1 MNHLY
6 LLLISGILI
15 LQFCGGLHRT
25 SQKPMPTTTPPQLEL
40 TVDQNSDPYT
50 IPVSFTLNIPK
61 NYIPSCARLIVIPHF
76 SAQGYDQKLTPVI
89 IQGKKHHT
97 IEQRLSELEGIS
109 PDYPEAKRYVSDG
122 NEIQIRIN
130 ENVPFQTWMPTSNLV
145 LHSTLEACDQ
155 SVTLPQQILATGV
168 AYLPLAPGPVV
179 VKYIKKT
186 VTRKEEGFA
195 HFYYPVNRYNVDPAL
210 YNNQAQLDSM
220 TNLIRNTM
228 NDTLM
233 HVNRIVITG
242 ICSPDGSWKYNE
254 TLAKERANYIKN
266 YLVNNLKIDNN
277 LITTNYIAED
287 WDELIKLIKA
297 SSMTNKEEVLDL
309 IDRISDDDQR
319 EIALRKL
326 PQYTYIKQNFYPQL
340 RKVTYEIFYTVE
352 ETEEVIEPVSVN

>member
-15 LQFCGGLHRT
+15 LQSCGGLHRT
-25 SQKPMPTTTPPQLEL
+25 SQKPVPTTTPPQLEL

-97 IEQRLSELEGIS
+97 IEQRLFELEGIS

-122 NEIQIRIN
+122 NKIQIRIN

-168 AYLPLAPGPVV
+168 TYLPLAPGPVE
-179 VKYIKKT
+179 VKYIKKNSHPQRRRLRT
-186 VTRKEEGFA
+186 FLLPRESIQCRPR
-195 HFYYPVNRYNVDPAL
+195 PV
-210 YNNQAQLDSM
+210 
-220 TNLIRNTM
+220 
-228 NDTLM
+228 
-233 HVNRIVITG
+233 
-242 ICSPDGSWKYNE
+242 
-254 TLAKERANYIKN
+254 
-266 YLVNNLKIDNN
+266 
-277 LITTNYIAED
+277 
-287 WDELIKLIKA
+287 
-297 SSMTNKEEVLDL
+297 
-309 IDRISDDDQR
+309 
-319 EIALRKL
+319 
-326 PQYTYIKQNFYPQL
+326 
-340 RKVTYEIFYTVE
+340 
-352 ETEEVIEPVSVN
+352 